1 LTIVR
6 IRGTYLESGE
16 PMRNPF
22 RVGGFERRLVVFFL
36 LLSVLPTLLIAFFS
50 TRYFMRSVELVSNPA
65 VEQSFTNSMEIAR
78 DFAAKLEEDARC
90 TAVRLAD
97 EYARAGRPQ
106 AGRSLETILRKVSA
120 ETHADFTALYTLEAS
135 SEGSSWKIKMSYP
148 EAFARI
154 EPEIRLDAATATP
167 GSIDPVQVAFP
178 DQDVIASAV
187 VKDSALFVAGF
198 ALNKGFTEKMRRT
211 GADLGRYHAVGLY
224 VSVLRRYII
233 IVTSV
238 LVVVLAVS
246 SALVSRLLARRISQP
261 ITELAQ
267 ATERV
272 AQGDLEH
279 RVTVTARDEVQS
291 LVTGFNKMTEELQEN
306 KQNLIRAERIAAWR
320 DVARRI
326 AHEIKNPLTPIE
338 IAIYR
343 IKKRIEADS
352 PEAIVIKDREVIQES
367 LDSILKEVT
376 ALKTIAQEFSSFAKL
391 PEPKFEPLDINDVI
405 KSVLELYASSS
416 QNIQVRSN
424 LSFNLPNVRADK
436 DQMRSVVANLVKNAF
451 EAMPGGGTLTITT
464 LQASVG
470 KSPQSGARIE
480 ISDTGAGIPQEIR
493 EKIFDPYFTTK
504 STGTGIGLALAF
516 RIVSD
521 HQGRISF
528 TTGETGTT
536 FTVDLPEGKA

>member
-1 LTIVR
+1 
-6 IRGTYLESGE
+6 
-16 PMRNPF
+16 M
-22 RVGGFERRLVVFFL
+22 
-36 LLSVLPTLLIAFFS
+36 
-50 TRYFMRSVELVSNPA
+50 
-65 VEQSFTNSMEIAR
+65 
-78 DFAAKLEEDARC
+78 
-90 TAVRLAD
+90 
-97 EYARAGRPQ
+97 
-106 AGRSLETILRKVSA
+106 
-120 ETHADFTALYTLEAS
+120 
-135 SEGSSWKIKMSYP
+135 
-148 EAFARI
+148 
-154 EPEIRLDAATATP
+154 
-167 GSIDPVQVAFP
+167 
-178 DQDVIASAV
+178 
-187 VKDSALFVAGF
+187 
-198 ALNKGFTEKMRRT
+198 
-211 GADLGRYHAVGLY
+211 
-224 VSVLRRYII
+224 
-233 IVTSV
+233 
-238 LVVVLAVS
+238 
-246 SALVSRLLARRISQP
+246 
-261 ITELAQ
+261 
-267 ATERV
+267 
-272 AQGDLEH
+272 
-279 RVTVTARDEVQS
+279 
-291 LVTGFNKMTEELQEN
+291 
-306 KQNLIRAERIAAWR
+306 
-320 DVARRI
+320 ARRI

-405 KSVLELYASSS
+405 KSVLELYATAS

-424 LSFNLPNVRADK
+424 LATHLPEVHADK

-464 LQASVG
+464 LQAPVG